1 MLKIICNNAICG
13 SSFMFNDK
21 KYPDATKVRCPKCK
35 GTQPLNASGGS
46 AAPPIEEE
54 EDLDWLRPKEPA
66 NVSSPVITP
75 SLNSQPQQ
83 EDALEE
89 DFFSVQQT
97 PAPIARTPVRK
108 PRSAQPQGIGWL
120 VIHDEYTDTYTF
132 DLRKG
137 INRIGRQSDS
147 TPRDVNIAIHTKD
160 KYMSRHHCNIE
171 VQWLERENRH
181 EYVLT
186 DRNSSNG
193 TFVNAGKRLSKR
205 ADVSLRDGDTIQAG
219 RTKLV
224 LKLPTSVQ
232 NSQAAQRSVE
242 QADYLK
248 TIIQ

>member
-1 MLKIICNNAICG
+1 
-13 SSFMFNDK
+13 MFNEQ
-21 KYPDATKVRCPKCK
+21 KYPNATKVRCPKCK
-35 GTQPLNASGGS
+35 GTQPLNASGGAS
-46 AAPPIEEE
+46 TPPIEEE
-54 EDLDWLRPKEPA
+54 EDLDWLRSKEAA
-66 NVSSPVITP
+66 NISSPVITP
-75 SLNSQPQQ
+75 SLNSKPQQ
-83 EDALEE
+83 EEAPEE
-89 DFFSVQQT
+89 DFFSVKKT
-97 PAPIARTPVRK
+97 PPPARATPPVRK
-108 PRSAQPQGIGWL
+108 QRPIQPQRIGWL

-147 TPRDVNIAIHTKD
+147 TPRDVTIAIHTKD

-171 VQWLERENRH
+171 VQWLERESRH

-205 ADVSLRDGDTIQAG
+205 AAISLQDGDTIQVG

-224 LKLPTSVQ
+224 LKLPTSVE